1 MYALVDCNN
10 FYCAC
15 ERLFNPKLKG
25 RPVIVLSNNDGCA
38 IARSEEAKALGI
50 EMGTPAFLI
59 EEKIRRHNVAVFSS
73 NYALYGD
80 MSDRVMQTLAR
91 FCSRMEIYSIDE
103 AFLDLQEMRW
113 YDLLE
118 WGFRIRDTVTKHTGI
133 PVTIGIAQT
142 KTLAKMANRYAKRR
156 ERGTGVYWAVDQS
169 MVNEMLERT
178 AVKDIW
184 GIGRQYAQ
192 LLQVNGFHTA
202 ADFVRAPVEWVRQ
215 KMSVV
220 GQRLLSELKGVPA
233 IAWEEAAAPKKAIA
247 TARSFGRLLY
257 AQHEIAE
264 AVGHYAANCA
274 HKLRQQKSCCR
285 LLDVFIQTNVMRPE
299 EPQYARSI
307 TVQLE
312 RASNDTSVLI
322 QCALKGL
329 ALIFRQGYGFLKAG
343 VTVRDLVPA
352 ASVQGNL
359 FALTATGKREARM
372 ATVDALNRRYGRDT
386 IRMAIQGN
394 GRTFK
399 RRAEHLSPRYTT
411 QIADILKVAN

>member
-15 ERLFNPKLKG
+15 ERLFNPRLKG
-25 RPVIVLSNNDGCA
+25 RPLIVLSNNDGCA

-59 EEKIRRHNVAVFSS
+59 GDKIRAHGVAVRSS

-80 MSDRVMQTLAR
+80 MSDRVMKTLAA

-103 AFLDLQEMRW
+103 AFLDLHHMPW
-113 YDLLE
+113 YDLAE
-118 WGFRIRDTVTKHTGI
+118 WGFRIRDTVNRHTGI
-133 PVTIGIAQT
+133 PVTIGMGQT

-156 ERGTGVYWAVDQS
+156 AADTGVFWAVDQK
-169 MVNEMLERT
+169 MTGDMLANT

-192 LLQVNGFHTA
+192 LLHVNGFTTA
-202 ADFVRAPVEWVRQ
+202 ADFVNAPPEWVRRH
-215 KMSVV
+215 MGVV
-220 GQRLLSELKGVPA
+220 GQRMQSELKGIPA
-233 IAWEEAAAPKKAIA
+233 IGWDDEPGPKKAIA
-247 TARSFGRLLY
+247 TARSFGRQLTL
-257 AQHEIAE
+257 QHEIAE

-274 HKLRQQKSCCR
+274 HKLRQQNSCCR
-285 LLDVFIQTNVMRPE
+285 RLDVFLQTNVMRPE

-307 TVQLE
+307 TVELE
-312 RASNDTSVLI
+312 RASNDTGELI
-322 QCALKGL
+322 RCALKGL
-329 ALIFRQGYGFLKAG
+329 KLIFQPGYAFLKAG

-352 ASVQGNL
+352 SSVQGSL
-359 FALTATGKREARM
+359 FGAVTTSRREARM
-372 ATVDALNRRYGRDT
+372 AAVDALNRRYGRDT

-411 QIADILKVAN
+411 RITDILKIDN